1 MALESRTKNLQA
13 ALEKTTYVR
22 WLRRQSIPVVEG
34 YGIEDVRDLPLA
46 PWSRMGGNG
55 AFIQLYGMQGLTGM
69 YTVEIPPGAALEP
82 EKHLYEEVICILQ
95 GHGATEIWR
104 DKNRKQMFE
113 WGPWSVFAPPL
124 NSWHRLVNGGNE
136 PVKFLAAT
144 NAPII
149 MDIFHNQDFIF
160 NCPYEFSDRYAGQD
174 NYFFVGTK
182 RYETGMQHIWE
193 TNFIPD
199 VRVATLDSRDVKGAG
214 VELTQFELAGNELIG
229 HISQWPAGRYHK
241 AHYHGPGAVLL
252 GLQSSGYVLLWDKEL
267 GARPYENGSSDQVI
281 EIKWKAGS
289 IYCPPGAWF
298 HQHFNTGAEPAR
310 HLALRYGSR
319 THPVGFKVAAQRRE
333 DGVYIDVK
341 KGGTLIGYEDEDPEI
356 RRRYKAELA
365 RQGIPC
371 QMPPVATSPL

>member
-1 MALESRTKNLQA
+1 MAVEAQTKNLQA
-13 ALEKTTYVR
+13 ALQKTTYVR
-22 WLRRQSIPVVEG
+22 WLTRQGIPIVEG
-34 YGIEDVRDLPLA
+34 YGIEDVRELA
-46 PWSRMGGNG
+46 LGPWPRMGGRG

-69 YTVEIPPGAALEP
+69 YIAEIPPGAALQP

-95 GHGATEIWR
+95 GHGATEIWH
-104 DKNRKQMFE
+104 DKSRKQMFE
-113 WGPWSVFAPPL
+113 WGPWSLFAPPL
-124 NSWHRLVNGGNE
+124 NSWHRLVNGGKE

-149 MDIFHNQDFIF
+149 MDVFHNEDFVF
-160 NCPYEFSDRYAGQD
+160 NCPYEFSDPYAGQQD
-174 NYFFVGTK
+174 YFSVGTK

-199 VRVATLDSRDVKGAG
+199 VRVAALDSRDVKGAG
-214 VELTQFELAGNELIG
+214 VQLTQFELAGNELIG
-229 HISQWPAGRYHK
+229 HISQWPVGRYHK

-267 GARPYENGSSDQVI
+267 GVRPYENGSSDRVV
-281 EIKWKAGS
+281 EIKWKECS
-289 IYCPPGAWF
+289 IYCPPGGWF

-319 THPVGFKVAAQRRE
+319 THPIGFKIAAQRRE

-341 KGGTLIGYEDEDPEI
+341 KGGTLIGYDDEDPEI
-356 RRRYKAELA
+356 RKRYEAELKHK
-365 RQGIPC
+365 GISC
-371 QMPPVATSPL
+371 QMPSVGD